1 MNILKRMK
9 LKTSLTTLLNKQKL
23 IEMKNKLQN
32 TLITL
37 LICCSSLTAQNNQIS
52 LNSGYTNQSFFS
64 MQNGEILNVPN
75 DDWDLAFSTDAFSAT
90 IRINDGKGV
99 ELYTYH
105 LGDTSSWNNINNS
118 TPNILINPM
127 YNSDTDWDYGA
138 FDTNQTGG
146 FDYGWGVYNL
156 QTHHII
162 GDSLFL
168 IKSINGNWK
177 KLWLE
182 KKASGEY
189 QFKYANLD
197 GTNEISQN
205 VLATNYDNKRFVY
218 FSLDNNVIMD
228 REPISSDWDI
238 TFTKYITSVQGMP
251 YPVTGV
257 LSNVGIEVAQADNIS
272 TPLNYTDYITHS
284 FEQPINTLGYDWKT
298 YQGSYV
304 VNQNRCYFVKDYQ
317 QNIWR
322 LVFTE
327 FDGTSTG
334 NIKFNT
340 ELVSATLFDDIDN
353 GKLMSIYPNP
363 VLHNENITLVYDM
376 QNENSIVTIYN
387 LIGSE
392 VYSSR
397 LYEKGLNTHNI
408 PSNKLKRGTYII
420 SVNSNGKT
428 FNERLIIN

>member
-1 MNILKRMK
+1 
-9 LKTSLTTLLNKQKL
+9 
-23 IEMKNKLQN
+23 MKNKLTN
-32 TLITL
+32 TLITI
-37 LICCSSLTAQNNQIS
+37 LICCSSLISQNNQIS

-64 MQNGEILNVPN
+64 MQNGEALNIPN

-105 LGDTSSWNNINNS
+105 LGDTSSWNNINTS

-127 YNSDTDWDYGA
+127 YNSDTDWGYGA

-156 QTHHII
+156 QNHHII

-189 QFKYANLD
+189 QFKYAELD

-205 VLATNYDNKRFVY
+205 ILASNYANKRFIY
-218 FSLDNNVIMD
+218 FSLDNSNIID
-228 REPISSDWDI
+228 REPISSEWDI
-238 TFTKYITSVQGMP
+238 TFTKYITSVQGMA

-257 LSNVGIEVAQADNIS
+257 LGNVGIEVAQADNIS
-272 TPLNYTDYITHS
+272 NPLNYNDYTSHN
-284 FEQPINTLGYDWKT
+284 FESTINTIGYDWKS

-304 VNQNRCYFVKDYQ
+304 VDPNRCYFVKDYQ

-334 NIKFNT
+334 NIQFNT
-340 ELVSATLFDDIDN
+340 ELLSATLINDLDN
-353 GKLMSIYPNP
+353 RKLMSIYPNP
-363 VLHNENITLVYDM
+363 ALQNENITLVYNM
-376 QNENSIVTIYN
+376 QNENSVITIYD
-387 LIGSE
+387 ISGRI
-392 VYSSR
+392 VYTSG
-397 LYEKGLNTHNI
+397 LDNKGLKTHTIASHN
-408 PSNKLKRGTYII
+408 LETGTYII
-420 SVNSNGKT
+420 SLNSNGKI
-428 FNERLIIN
+428 FNERLIVN

>member
-1 MNILKRMK
+1 
-9 LKTSLTTLLNKQKL
+9 
-23 IEMKNKLQN
+23 MKNKLQ
-32 TLITL
+32 ITL
-37 LICCSSLTAQNNQIS
+37 TTFLLCCSSLIAQNNQIS

-64 MQNGEILNVPN
+64 MQNGEAQNIPN
-75 DDWDLAFSTDAFSAT
+75 DDWDLALSTDAFSTT

-127 YNSDTDWDYGA
+127 YNSDTDWGYGA

-156 QTHHII
+156 QNHHVI

-182 KKASGEY
+182 KKVSGEY

-205 VLATNYDNKRFVY
+205 ILATNYADKRFIY
-218 FSLDNNVIMD
+218 FSLDNNIVMD
-228 REPISSDWDI
+228 REPISSEWDI
-238 TFTKYITSVQGMP
+238 TFTKYITPVQGMA

-257 LSNVGIEVAQADNIS
+257 LGNIGIEVAQADNIS
-272 TPLNYTDYITHS
+272 NPLNYNDYTTHN
-284 FEQPINTLGYDWKT
+284 FESIINIIGYDWKS

-304 VNQNRCYFVKDYQ
+304 VNPNRCYFVKDYQ

-334 NIKFNT
+334 NIQFNT
-340 ELVSATLFDDIDN
+340 ELLSTTLINDIDN
-353 GKLMSIYPNP
+353 VKSVSIYPNP
-363 VLHNENITLVYDM
+363 ASENENITL
-376 QNENSIVTIYN
+376 I
-387 LIGSE
+387 
-392 VYSSR
+392 
-397 LYEKGLNTHNI
+397 
-408 PSNKLKRGTYII
+408 
-420 SVNSNGKT
+420 
-428 FNERLIIN
+428 

>member
-1 MNILKRMK
+1 M
-9 LKTSLTTLLNKQKL
+9 QK
-23 IEMKNKLQN
+23 KLQN
-32 TLITL
+32 TLLTL
-37 LICCSSLTAQNNQIS
+37 LITCSYINAQNNQIS

-64 MQNGEILNVPN
+64 MQNGEVINISN
-75 DDWDLAFSTDAFSAT
+75 DDWDLAFSTDAYSAT

-105 LGDTSSWNNINNS
+105 LGDTSSWNNINTS
-118 TPNILINPM
+118 TTNILINPM
-127 YNSDTDWDYGA
+127 YNSDINWSHGA

-156 QTHHII
+156 QNHHII
-162 GDSLFL
+162 GDSLFI

-182 KKASGEY
+182 RKVSGEY

-205 VLATNYDNKRFVY
+205 ILATNYANKRFIY
-218 FSLDNNVIMD
+218 FSLDNNIVID

-238 TFTKYITSVQGMP
+238 TFTKYITPVQGIP
-251 YPVTGV
+251 YAVTGA
-257 LSNVGIEVAQADNIS
+257 LSNIGIEVAQADNIS
-272 TPLNYTDYITHS
+272 SPINYTDYTAHN
-284 FEQPINTLGYDWKT
+284 FEQTINTIGYDWKS

-304 VNQNRCYFVKDYQ
+304 VDPNRCYFVKDYQ

-322 LVFTE
+322 LVFTG

-334 NIKFNT
+334 NIQFNT
-340 ELVSATLFDDIDN
+340 ELLSTTLINDIDN
-353 GKLMSIYPNP
+353 WKLMSIYPNP
-363 VLHNENITLVYDM
+363 ALQNENITLVYDM
-376 QNENSIVTIYN
+376 RNENSAITIYD
-387 LIGSE
+387 ISGRI
-392 VYSSR
+392 VYTSQ
-397 LYEKGLNTHNI
+397 LDKKGLKTHTIVSHN
-408 PSNKLKRGTYII
+408 LETGTYII

-428 FNERLIIN
+428 YHERLIIN

>member
-1 MNILKRMK
+1 
-9 LKTSLTTLLNKQKL
+9 
-23 IEMKNKLQN
+23 MKNKLTN
-32 TLITL
+32 TLITI
-37 LICCSSLTAQNNQIS
+37 LIFCSSIIAQNNLIS

-64 MQNGEILNVPN
+64 MQNGETLNIPN

-105 LGDTSSWNNINNS
+105 LGDTSSWNNINTS

-127 YNSDTDWDYGA
+127 YNSDTDWGYGA

-156 QTHHII
+156 QNHHII

-189 QFKYANLD
+189 QFKYAELD

-205 VLATNYDNKRFVY
+205 ILASNYANKRFIY
-218 FSLDNNVIMD
+218 FSLDNSNIID
-228 REPISSDWDI
+228 REPISSEWDI
-238 TFTKYITSVQGMP
+238 TFTKYITSVQGMA

-257 LSNVGIEVAQADNIS
+257 LGNVGIEVAQADNIS
-272 TPLNYTDYITHS
+272 NPLNYNDYTSHN
-284 FEQPINTLGYDWKT
+284 FESTINTIGYDWKS

-304 VNQNRCYFVKDYQ
+304 VDPNRCYFVKDYQ

-334 NIKFNT
+334 NIQFNT
-340 ELVSATLFDDIDN
+340 ELVSTTLINDIDN
-353 GKLMSIYPNP
+353 VKSVSIYPNP
-363 VLHNENITLVYDM
+363 ASENENITLIYDM
-376 QNENSIVTIYN
+376 QNENSILTIFNINGSVVYN
-387 LIGSE
+387 SKLAK
-392 VYSSR
+392 
-397 LYEKGLNTHNI
+397 KGLKTHNI
-408 PSNKLKRGTYII
+408 DSENLKKGTYII
-420 SVNSNGKT
+420 SLNSNGKI
-428 FNERLIIN
+428 FNKRLIVN

>member
-1 MNILKRMK
+1 
-9 LKTSLTTLLNKQKL
+9 
-23 IEMKNKLQN
+23 MKNKLQ
-32 TLITL
+32 ITL
-37 LICCSSLTAQNNQIS
+37 TSFLLCCSSLIAQNNQIS

-64 MQNGEILNVPN
+64 MQNGEAQNIPN
-75 DDWDLAFSTDAFSAT
+75 DDWDLALSTDAFSTT

-127 YNSDTDWDYGA
+127 YNSDTDWGYGA

-156 QTHHII
+156 QNHHVI

-182 KKASGEY
+182 KKVSGEY

-205 VLATNYDNKRFVY
+205 ILATNYADKRFIY
-218 FSLDNNVIMD
+218 FSLDNNFVMD
-228 REPISSDWDI
+228 REPISSEWDI
-238 TFTKYITSVQGMP
+238 TFTKYITPVQGMP
-251 YPVTGV
+251 YAVTGV
-257 LSNVGIEVAQADNIS
+257 LSNVGIEVAQADNVS
-272 TPLNYTDYITHS
+272 NPLNYNDHTAHN
-284 FEQPINTLGYDWKT
+284 FEQKINTIGYDWKS

-304 VNQNRCYFVKDYQ
+304 VDPSRCYFVKDYQ
-317 QNIWR
+317 QSIWR
-322 LVFTE
+322 LVFTG

-334 NIKFNT
+334 NIQFNT
-340 ELVSATLFDDIDN
+340 ELLSATLINDIDN

-363 VLHNENITLVYDM
+363 ALQNENITLVYDM
-376 QNENSIVTIYN
+376 QNENSVITIYD
-387 LIGSE
+387 ISGRI
-392 VYSSR
+392 VYTSG
-397 LYEKGLNTHNI
+397 LDKKGLKTHTIASHNI
-408 PSNKLKRGTYII
+408 ETGTYII
-420 SVNSNGKT
+420 SLNTNGKT
-428 FNERLIIN
+428 FNERLIVN